1 MRQHQSIN
9 LRPGELLHVETPNG
23 IVNIRTGLN
32 DARGREVDSVECIP
46 DRFSGER
53 KVVVSGRS
61 NTRLIR
67 LKTVKS

>member
-1 MRQHQSIN
+1 MRQRKSVN

-23 IVNIRTGLN
+23 IVNIRTGLS
-32 DARGREVDSVECIP
+32 DFRGREVDSVECIP